1 MIGADGAQS
10 RVRQIVAREMIGR
23 EAVYDS
29 VNNPGVSV
37 LGAVLALCD
46 SLGGVT
52 GKELLLAVALGLDV
66 SCRVALA
73 STVDRGW
80 HRTAAMGVFA
90 PPGFSG
96 AP

>member
-1 MIGADGAQS
+1 LIGADGAQS

-37 LGAVLALCD
+37 LGAVL
-46 SLGGVT
+46 
-52 GKELLLAVALGLDV
+52 DV